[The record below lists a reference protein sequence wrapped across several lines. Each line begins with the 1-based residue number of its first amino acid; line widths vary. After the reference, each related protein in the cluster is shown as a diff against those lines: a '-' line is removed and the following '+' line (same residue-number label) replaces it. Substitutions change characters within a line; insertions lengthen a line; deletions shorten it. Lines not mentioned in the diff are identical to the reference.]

1 MWNERLSSRQFLCT
15 YTRRETV
22 VAVFSQSLPEVL
34 VKLVSS
40 GVALCQPLIF
50 HPWQKL
56 HDSMVPRKDWWTASS
71 KMLINTLF
79 LYRSLSFFTN
89 KCSFNLARPR
99 RPSSSSTFSSSSF
112 FCRGYGYTWHLQFN
126 SPPPP
131 IKGGG
136 GGGGRCENN
145 SKWDSNTKSSR
156 PCHFWSHRYKC
167 TRVWKQIKGMVNV
180 FFCLCAALDLPTLVV
195 LPQGI
200 VQAPAPEAKSM
211 GHNTRRIRGTK
222 HSREELVF
230 QHFGGEKK
238 KNDVHAH
245 VGGRQRI
252 HRSTPD

>member
-126 SPPPP
+126 SHPTP

-136 GGGGRCENN
+136 ADVKIIQNEIQTLRVLVLVTSDLIDTSVQEYE
-145 SKWDSNTKSSR
+145 SR
-156 PCHFWSHRYKC
+156 
-167 TRVWKQIKGMVNV
+167 
-180 FFCLCAALDLPTLVV
+180 
-195 LPQGI
+195 
-200 VQAPAPEAKSM
+200 
-211 GHNTRRIRGTK
+211 
-222 HSREELVF
+222 
-230 QHFGGEKK
+230 
-238 KNDVHAH
+238 
-245 VGGRQRI
+245 
-252 HRSTPD
+252 